1 MREKELRT
9 ERREGCFKGK
19 EERWGQGE
27 EGAERLSIQGG
38 QGPGRVGGPGVQGK
52 KLWEQT
58 YIVHSEG
65 SEEEATLSFKTHSQ
79 LSIRVTY

>member
-1 MREKELRT
+1 M
-9 ERREGCFKGK
+9 
-19 EERWGQGE
+19 
-27 EGAERLSIQGG
+27 LSIQGG
-38 QGPGRVGGPGVQGK
+38 QGPGRVGWPGVQGK

-65 SEEEATLSFKTHSQ
+65 SEDGEEEATLSFKTHSQ

>member
-1 MREKELRT
+1 M
-9 ERREGCFKGK
+9 
-19 EERWGQGE
+19 
-27 EGAERLSIQGG
+27 
-38 QGPGRVGGPGVQGK
+38 QGK

-65 SEEEATLSFKTHSQ
+65 SEDGEEEVTLSFKTHSQ